1 MLSLMIGHI
10 RICPYYFFTI
20 LFIVDI
26 YMYVCV
32 CVCTCLCMYK
42 RNSEFVMPSSQ
53 PISKSKRDGID
64 FLVIIRNL
72 FELYHIFER
81 MGKRVTE
88 LKKKKEKKNTLSEGF
103 CRLNGN
109 ASLISL
115 FKTISI
121 ILESL
126 LFQKF

>member
-32 CVCTCLCMYK
+32 CVCTCLCMYVCMYK

-81 MGKRVTE
+81 MGK
-88 LKKKKEKKNTLSEGF
+88 G
-103 CRLNGN
+103 
-109 ASLISL
+109 
-115 FKTISI
+115 
-121 ILESL
+121 
-126 LFQKF
+126 

>member
-1 MLSLMIGHI
+1 M
-10 RICPYYFFTI
+10 
-20 LFIVDI
+20 
-26 YMYVCV
+26 
-32 CVCTCLCMYK
+32 
-42 RNSEFVMPSSQ
+42 
-53 PISKSKRDGID
+53 
-64 FLVIIRNL
+64 
-72 FELYHIFER
+72 
-81 MGKRVTE
+81 TE

-115 FKTISI
+115 FKIINI